1 MPMGKINTMLSREDR
16 QLNFSDCWNFDRED
30 QGQLQMVSTI
40 SVGFE
45 LQLRILLSLTHRESG

>member
-1 MPMGKINTMLSREDR
+1 MLLREDR
-16 QLNFSDCWNFDRED
+16 QLNFSDRWNFDRD

-45 LQLRILLSLTHRESG
+45 LQLRILLSLTRRESG